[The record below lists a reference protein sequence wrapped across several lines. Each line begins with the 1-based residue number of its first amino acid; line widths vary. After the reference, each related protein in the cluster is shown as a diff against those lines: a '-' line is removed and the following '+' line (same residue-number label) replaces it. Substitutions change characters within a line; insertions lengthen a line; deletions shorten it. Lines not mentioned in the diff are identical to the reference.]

1 MLRYRI
7 RAATSVINR
16 LAQSVGRYGFSEE
29 TSSVNR
35 REIYNLLFQSAWAA
49 IKQTVES
56 EQGYQPAALMV
67 LHSWNQKL
75 EAHGHVHAVVPGGG
89 PALDGSGWRTSQ
101 RRPEESNGTSAEVSA
116 AASGSS
122 DTASYLVDAIAL
134 RRCYRREFLKGL
146 ERLWKRG
153 ELKLTGE
160 FDSLR
165 EKLAWRVFIGK
176 LKATEWVSYI
186 QPPPQQANN
195 EPSSAESVM
204 KYLARYL
211 TGGPISDH
219 RLISADARSVTFWA
233 REGTTTGG
241 DSKQI
246 PVTLSRLEFT
256 RRWCLHI
263 LPDGFTKSRTFGG

>member
-1 MLRYRI
+1 
-7 RAATSVINR
+7 
-16 LAQSVGRYGFSEE
+16 
-29 TSSVNR
+29 
-35 REIYNLLFQSAWAA
+35 
-49 IKQTVES
+49 
-56 EQGYQPAALMV
+56 
-67 LHSWNQKL
+67 
-75 EAHGHVHAVVPGGG
+75 
-89 PALDGSGWRTSQ
+89 
-101 RRPEESNGTSAEVSA
+101 
-116 AASGSS
+116 
-122 DTASYLVDAIAL
+122 
-134 RRCYRREFLKGL
+134 L

-263 LPDGFTKSRTFGG
+263 LPAGFTKSRTFGGWHNRSREGYLERCAIMMEASDVRLRDDATEFPPSTLANPEEEALIAADVPCPCCGRKLCLIDHREKPSWYDIMNSPARPKWYQRPAEYPRHLARRDKNPIESAVNRSGHAMLAPPTKLNAQSIPLHPAPG

>member
-1 MLRYRI
+1 M
-7 RAATSVINR
+7 
-16 LAQSVGRYGFSEE
+16 
-29 TSSVNR
+29 
-35 REIYNLLFQSAWAA
+35 
-49 IKQTVES
+49 
-56 EQGYQPAALMV
+56 
-67 LHSWNQKL
+67 
-75 EAHGHVHAVVPGGG
+75 
-89 PALDGSGWRTSQ
+89 
-101 RRPEESNGTSAEVSA
+101 
-116 AASGSS
+116 
-122 DTASYLVDAIAL
+122 
-134 RRCYRREFLKGL
+134 
-146 ERLWKRG
+146 
-153 ELKLTGE
+153 TGE

-219 RLISADARSVTFWA
+219 RLISAAARSVTFWA
-233 REGTTTGG
+233 REGTTSGG

-263 LPDGFTKSRTFGG
+263 LPAGFTKSRTFGGWHNRSREGYLERCAIMMEASMYACGMTRQNSRQAHSPTRKRKHLSQPTYPAHAVEESYV